1 MACSRNCCAVAD
13 CLAGGLLMVSKRALQ
28 VNQGRKQARV
38 QPLGGLTHWEICI
51 SYSGLKVIRRPAVAA
66 ISCLRGQFLHH
77 GLPGK
82 FPTIFGTCKS
92 LSCGRKP
99 RARAVIAADARRYIP
114 FTSRPCGTRLPV
126 HSNMPKPLS
135 TFGPARWVTSFEG
148 MVAVSSRELRV
159 NSNYTVT
166 SCKDDSQ
173 AACFWPPTSLV
184 QKQGCPSNKLSR
196 SIFYGGVQVMP
207 TCEDLTSNLPGC
219 DNTVEQQGFTVMFVL
234 LINAKFGE
242 LHASFAAQVIRSK

>member
-1 MACSRNCCAVAD
+1 MRS
-13 CLAGGLLMVSKRALQ
+13 
-28 VNQGRKQARV
+28 
-38 QPLGGLTHWEICI
+38 LTHGEICI

-82 FPTIFGTCKS
+82 FPTIFSTCKS

-135 TFGPARWVTSFEG
+135 TFGPALWVTSLECQLTHG
-148 MVAVSSRELRV
+148 CHEQQGAQGEQQSYRHELHRRQSSGLPLASKV
-159 NSNYTVT
+159 PASNE
-166 SCKDDSQ
+166 
-173 AACFWPPTSLV
+173 
-184 QKQGCPSNKLSR
+184 GCPSNKLSR
-196 SIFYGGVQVMP
+196 SIFYGGVQLTP
-207 TCEDLTSNLPGC
+207 TCDDLTSNLPGC
-219 DNTVEQQGFTVMFVL
+219 DNTVEQQGFTIMFVL
-234 LINAKFGE
+234 LTNAKFGE
-242 LHASFAAQVIRSK
+242 LHASFAAQVIRFK